1 MRLSE
6 MGPGRDDA
14 PLPAEVEAEL
24 SALDAALAGD
34 DVPAGMEGLEALV
47 SDLRA
52 QRSTPESEF
61 GDALDRWAAAGFPR
75 GRRPGLSDHVT
86 RSDAGGRFRLFLQSL
101 TPRRL
106 AYAGGAAVTLVVLVV
121 AVSQVDLGGT
131 DRAGLQSDE
140 AGSGEDT
147 ELAEPQAEDTAGGA
161 DSAATAP
168 AAADKA
174 VEERFDALESSRRA
188 APYLNSQGDLQR
200 SIEGFTQGQGV
211 ARGEEERKVER
222 DVQMTLAA
230 PADEVQDVTNDAID
244 IVRSHRGIVESSNS
258 AVTDD
263 RAQATLQLVIPTRQ
277 LDSAVGQLSDLADVK
292 SLSEGTLDITRPFLD
307 AKDRL
312 ADLRA
317 EREGIRGQLE
327 DADTQ
332 DEIDQLK
339 QRLAIVNDQIAQ
351 ANADFENVK
360 RRANLSNVTLQIT
373 SQGADEGDWS
383 LEDALDDAGRV
394 LTVGAGIAL
403 ITAAV
408 VVPLALIVAII
419 YFLVSASRNRS
430 RKRALDE

>member
-52 QRSTPESEF
+52 ERSTPGSEF

-75 GRRPGLSDHVT
+75 GRRPGLSDRAT
-86 RSDAGGRFRLFLQSL
+86 RSDAGGRLRVFLASL

-106 AYAGGAAVTLVVLVV
+106 TYAGGVAATLVAIAVG
-121 AVSQVDLGGT
+121 VSQIDFDSGRGGGASDSDDAASSEPAT
-131 DRAGLQSDE
+131 LEKTEPTAPDAAAGAGERLDRGALPS
-140 AGSGEDT
+140 
-147 ELAEPQAEDTAGGA
+147 QAEARS
-161 DSAATAP
+161 SALK
-168 AAADKA
+168 D
-174 VEERFDALESSRRA
+174 VDA
-188 APYLNSQGDLQR
+188 
-200 SIEGFTQGQGV
+200 IEGFTQGSQGV
-211 ARGEEERKVER
+211 ARGEEERRVER
-222 DVQMTLAA
+222 DIQMTLAA
-230 PADEVQDVTNDAID
+230 PSDEVQDVTNDAID

-277 LDSAVGQLSDLADVK
+277 LDSAIGQLSDLADVK

-317 EREGIRGQLE
+317 EREGIRGQLA

-351 ANADFENVK
+351 ANAEFENVK

-408 VVPLALIVAII
+408 VVPLALIVSII

-430 RKRALDE
+430 RERALDE